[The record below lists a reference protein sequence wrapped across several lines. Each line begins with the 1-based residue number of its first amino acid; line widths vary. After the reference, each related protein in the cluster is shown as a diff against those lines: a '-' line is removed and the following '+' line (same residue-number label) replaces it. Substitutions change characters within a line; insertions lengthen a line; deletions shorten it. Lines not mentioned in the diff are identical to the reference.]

1 LNDAII
7 APMSGAS
14 RALPPSIVVDS
25 DRHVA
30 APEESRGAE
39 RELAGSEAL
48 YRFLVERQAEM
59 VSLARADGELVFVN
73 DAYAAFYGFAAEA
86 MIGRNLY
93 EFVPEAWRPAVARH
107 LSRVLAAGD
116 GAEDRNQGTRA
127 DGAKRWIAWNN
138 RAVQSTWS
146 DEILIHSVG
155 RDIDDQ
161 VAAERRLEESEA
173 KYRLIAE
180 NTSDFVFQLGRNL
193 TLRYASPACRALL
206 GREADALIGLEF
218 ADLVDEPDRA
228 RAALALASLVERSA
242 THLSILCRM
251 YRAEDK
257 VVWAEINFSATFDAN
272 GRADGVVGSA
282 RDVSA
287 RKAAED
293 ELAGANARLRTLA
306 ERDGLTGLFNRRA
319 LDDAMASQ
327 TASTTA
333 WTGCAIVDV
342 DHFKAYNDQFG
353 HLAGDDCLRRIAIAL
368 TQCLRRNDF
377 ACRYGGEEFVALF
390 GGGDARAPLL
400 AAERLRA
407 AVAALRLPNPQAPG
421 GFVTVSAGLS
431 TVADLR
437 AGAPVAELIA
447 AADSALY
454 EAKRAGRDRVAC
466 AGPALRRRA

>member
-1 LNDAII
+1 MI
-7 APMSGAS
+7 APMSRAS
-14 RALPPSIVVDS
+14 HALPSLLLVDK
-25 DRHVA
+25 DLCA
-30 APEESRGAE
+30 AENSRGAE
-39 RELAGSEAL
+39 CKLAGSEAL

-73 DAYAAFYGFAAEA
+73 NAYAAFYGAAAEA

-93 EFVPEAWRPAVARH
+93 EFVPEAWRPSVARH
-107 LSRVLAAGD
+107 LTRVLSAGV
-116 GAEDRNQGTRA
+116 GGEDRNEGTRA

-138 RAVQSTWS
+138 RAVRATWS

-173 KYRLIAE
+173 KYRLLAE
-180 NTSDFVFQLGRNL
+180 HTADLVVQLGRNL
-193 TLRYASPACRALL
+193 TLSYASPACRALL
-206 GREADALIGLEF
+206 GRDADALIGLEF
-218 ADLVDEPDRA
+218 AALVDEPDRA
-228 RAALALASLVERSA
+228 RAALALATLLDRRAS
-242 THLSILCRM
+242 HLSILCRM
-251 YRAEDK
+251 CRADGE
-257 VVWAEINFSATFDAN
+257 VIWAEINFSATLDAT
-272 GRADGVVGSA
+272 GCPDGVVGSA

-287 RKAAED
+287 RKADEE

-368 TQCLRRNDF
+368 TQCLRRDDF

-390 GGGDARAPLL
+390 CGGDARAPLL

-407 AVAALRLPNPQAPG
+407 AVAALRLPNPLAPG
-421 GFVTVSAGLS
+421 GLVTVSAGLS
-431 TVADLR
+431 TLADLR
-437 AGAPVAELIA
+437 AGAPIAELIA

-454 EAKRAGRDRVAC
+454 EAKRAGRDRIV
-466 AGPALRRRA
+466 GGRPALRRRA